1 MSFKA
6 IFVVYPADEE
16 LIFTQMKEMQRR
28 VLYHGGTVEIRQV
41 KMEKPRFGNDYYH
54 EYTYRCDNMSQ
65 LIDY

>member
-16 LIFTQMKEMQRR
+16 LIFTQMKDMQRR
-28 VLYHGGTVEIRQV
+28 VLYHGGTVGIRQV